1 MSNNID
7 IIFLG
12 DSLTFGYGVSKNN
25 SWVYKLTEKLSFSA
39 LNKAHN
45 GETTTS
51 MLTRYYNDV
60 LVYSPRK
67 VFIMG
72 GTNDLLLGRPVS
84 SIIDNIELMIKDGI
98 DINSEITIGIPPRI
112 IGKIAND
119 LFSPSHLYKYAE
131 DALLVLKEQLI
142 ILCNKYKLSFID
154 FYNLT
159 LDKNDI
165 YLDGLHLTSQ
175 GHELM
180 YEEALL
186 HYKGVKKNLK

>member
-12 DSLTFGYGVSKNN
+12 DSLTFGYGVNKNN
-25 SWVYKLTEKLSFSA
+25 SWVYKLIEKLSLSA

-45 GETTTS
+45 GETTTT

-67 VFIMG
+67 IFIMA
-72 GTNDLLLGRPVS
+72 GTNDLLLGRQVS

-98 DINSEITIGIPPRI
+98 DINSEITIGIPPKI
-112 IGKIAND
+112 IGKMAND

-131 DALLVLKEQLI
+131 DALFLLKEELI
-142 ILCNKYKLSFID
+142 SLCNKYKLSFID

-165 YLDGLHLTSQ
+165 YIDGLHLTSQ

-180 YEEALL
+180 YEVALL
-186 HYKGVKKNLK
+186 HYKGITQNLK